1 MTRNVKDYIG
11 IVCGAILVALGLNAL
26 LIPNRIAAGGASG
39 IATILV
45 HLVGVSPSTVLL
57 AINVPLLVA
66 GSRVFGVRFGAY
78 TVLGTLV
85 TVAAVGLTQG
95 LSPLTHDPLLA
106 ALYGG
111 VVTGIGMGIVFRF
124 RGTTGGTDIAAKL
137 ASHYSGISLGDSLL
151 AIDALVVIV
160 AGILFSAE
168 YAMYALIAIFVCTK
182 TIDVVQEGLYTAKAM
197 FVVSNQGEAIAAA
210 LMHKIE
216 RGVTLLPSKGAF
228 SKQERTTLFCVVGR
242 TELTRAKRVVLEID
256 VNAFVVVTDAHEVLG
271 EGFKGGALVN
281 GA

>member
-1 MTRNVKDYIG
+1 MSRNIKDYIG
-11 IVCGAILVALGLNAL
+11 ILFGALIVALGLNTL

-45 HLVGVSPSTVLL
+45 HLVGISPSVVLL
-57 AINVPLLVA
+57 AINVPLLIA

-78 TVLGTLV
+78 TLLGTLSLIV
-85 TVAAVGLTQG
+85 AVGLTQG
-95 LSPLTHDPLLA
+95 MAPLTTDPLLA

-111 VVTGIGMGIVFRF
+111 LVTGIGMGIVFRF

-137 ASHYSGISLGDSLL
+137 AAHYSGISLGDSLL
-151 AIDALVVIV
+151 AIDASVVLV

-197 FVVSNQGEAIAAA
+197 FVVSDRGETIANA
-210 LMHKIE
+210 LMSKIE
-216 RGVTLLPSKGAF
+216 RGVTLLPSKGGF

-242 TELTRAKRVVLEID
+242 TELTRAKRVVLEVD
-256 VNAFVVVTDAHEVLG
+256 ANAFIVVTDAHEVLG
-271 EGFKGGALVN
+271 EGFKVELP
-281 GA
+281 